1 MKELKCLVCGADI
14 EVVEDTYTSYET
26 GENGNLDVVITSVGY
41 CTRCNEE
48 HVWNERYT
56 FKGYENIERV
66 ED

>member
-26 GENGNLDVVITSVGY
+26 GENGNLDVVITSTGY
-41 CTRCNEE
+41 CTKCNEE
-48 HVWNERYT
+48 HIWNERYT

>member
-1 MKELKCLVCGADI
+1 MKELKCLVCGAGV
-14 EVVEDTYTSYET
+14 EVVEDISTSYET
-26 GENGNLDVVITSVGY
+26 GENGNLDVIITAAGY
-41 CTRCNEE
+41 CTKCNEE